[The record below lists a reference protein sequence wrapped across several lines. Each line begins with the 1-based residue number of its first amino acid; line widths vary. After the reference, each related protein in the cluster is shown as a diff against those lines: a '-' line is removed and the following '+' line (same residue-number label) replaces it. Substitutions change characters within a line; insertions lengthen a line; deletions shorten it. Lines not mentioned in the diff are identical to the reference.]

1 MSVRLSEA
9 KRRVEAKY
17 IFKDIQFNDS
27 RRLHEQGLVSSD

>member
-27 RRLHEQGLVSSD
+27 RRLNEQALMLTD

>member
-27 RRLHEQGLVSSD
+27 RILHEQGLMSTD

>member
-17 IFKDIQFNDS
+17 IFKDIKFNDS
-27 RRLHEQGLVSSD
+27 RRLHEQGLMSTD